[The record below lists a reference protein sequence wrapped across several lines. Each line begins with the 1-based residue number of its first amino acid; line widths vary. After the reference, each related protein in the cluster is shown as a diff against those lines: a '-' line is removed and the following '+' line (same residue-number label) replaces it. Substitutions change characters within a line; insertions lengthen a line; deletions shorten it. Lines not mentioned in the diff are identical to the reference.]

1 MLKILEQTG
10 DMIFWSG
17 ADKTR
22 AQLSALRMEVATRLG
37 LRNPAE
43 FFMGS

>member
-1 MLKILEQTG
+1 MLKIQELNRG
-10 DMIFWSG
+10 HDFVLSG

-22 AQLSALRMEVATRLG
+22 AQLSALRMEVATQLG

-43 FFMGS
+43 FLYG